1 MKWIKC
7 ECGPL
12 LENNFVKDPGTPSRS
27 KVVVDVVWSCGR
39 VTDCDGGDG
48 GDCRVTDHMIGMV
61 VWSRD

>member
-27 KVVVDVVWSCGR
+27 KVVVDGR
-39 VTDCDGGDG
+39 V
-48 GDCRVTDHMIGMV
+48 VA
-61 VWSRD
+61 